1 MEDDWFSILVLHQN
15 RARHGCKSY
24 AGEHLLPSFMDLVFW
39 GHEHECRIEP
49 EDSLDEFRIT
59 QPGSSVATSLS
70 PGEAVPKH
78 VGMLRV
84 KRDKDFF
91 IDKFPLQTVRPFVFD
106 TLSLDEFSDIGC
118 QLGNDEVIEKIK
130 MKVEDMLEVA
140 KTLISGIFF
149 ICIFNSEKVVIFVL
163 KSLSAGHLEQPVLPL
178 LRLRIEHDS
187 DQQFNTNNR
196 DLNIML
202 QLENVVANPED
213 VVKLVRKK
221 AANDEIKTDIDQ
233 EAWDSVFNQSEVCE

>member
-1 MEDDWFSILVLHQN
+1 
-15 RARHGCKSY
+15 
-24 AGEHLLPSFMDLVFW
+24 
-39 GHEHECRIEP
+39 
-49 EDSLDEFRIT
+49 
-59 QPGSSVATSLS
+59 
-70 PGEAVPKH
+70 
-78 VGMLRV
+78 ML
-84 KRDKDFF
+84 
-91 IDKFPLQTVRPFVFD
+91 
-106 TLSLDEFSDIGC
+106 
-118 QLGNDEVIEKIK
+118 N
-130 MKVEDMLEVA
+130 
-140 KTLISGIFF
+140 
-149 ICIFNSEKVVIFVL
+149 
-163 KSLSAGHLEQPVLPL
+163 SLSAGHLEQPVLPL